1 METVGHW
8 QNRNFDITDPA
19 KVAIAATK
27 AWRDS
32 ENAAQALHGV
42 PADRLLRLPQPGDE
56 VATKA
61 FHQKLGVPVDV
72 AGYDFST
79 VKHANGDAV
88 DPAFAGS
95 LAQTFIKVGVPKEAA
110 TEIARQIVGL
120 ADAADTTEA
129 AENTAKAQIEVAK
142 LQTNW
147 GQNYA
152 ANRVVAQQGA
162 AKLGITE
169 AELNLMDGQLGHA
182 RVMEMFRQIG
192 SQLGEATF
200 QGGGANGTPGVLTQ
214 EQAVARIAD
223 LKKDTDWVKKYMSGD
238 TAAQREM
245 ANLQRVKLGGIDNTN
260 VNGIPLNRR

>member
-32 ENAAQALHGV
+32 EAAAQALHGV
-42 PADRLLRLPQPGDE
+42 PAERLLKLPQPGDE
-56 VATKA
+56 AGTKA
-61 FHQKLGVPVDV
+61 FHQKLGAPVDV
-72 AGYDFST
+72 AGYDFSG
-79 VKHANGDAV
+79 VKLPDNSAV
-88 DPAFAGS
+88 DAAVTGP
-95 LAQTFIKVGVPKEAA
+95 LAATFHKLGISKDAASEIVRTVVGVAA
-110 TEIARQIVGL
+110 GL
-120 ADAADTTEA
+120 DAADAAELTAAGQAEA
-129 AENTAKAQIEVAK
+129 QK
-142 LQTNW
+142 LQANW

-152 ANRVVAQQGA
+152 TNRVVAQQAA

-192 SQLGEATF
+192 AQMGEATF
-200 QGGGANGTPGVLTQ
+200 QSGGAGGTPGVMTQ

-223 LKKDTDWVKKYMSGD
+223 LKKDTDWVKKYMTGD

-245 ANLQRVKLGGIDNTN
+245 ANLQRIKLGGIDNTN